1 MRFDV
6 VQHIAARADPS
17 PRHTPTRSSMRRW
30 RACRRSARRKSSSHE
45 VDGETVRL
53 RIRYRYVAELSSVVR
68 TVVDPA
74 KLSWVEVSTHR
85 LADREV
91 TFRMDPDHYADRFQS
106 SGSSR
111 FDASGDGTSTARR
124 SSGEVSIRVR
134 LVGGASSRRSS
145 PDCKTIS
152 PPRSRSSSVGWPNTA
167 VDGARTGATTGPWL
181 AHCPGSPTTRGPATK
196 GGPTRMP
203 TPTST

>member
-6 VQHIAARADPS
+6 VQHIAAPADRVAEAYANPEFYATFAGL
-17 PRHTPTRSSMRRW
+17 PPL
-30 RACRRSARRKSSSHE
+30 SAPEVLSHE

-111 FDASGDGTSTARR
+111 LDASGDGTSTVRR
-124 SSGEVSIRVR
+124 SRGEVSIRVR
-134 LVGGASSRRSS
+134 LVGRRVEQAIVAGLQ
-145 PDCKTIS
+145 DH
-152 PPRSRSSSVGWPNTA
+152 
-167 VDGARTGATTGPWL
+167 L
-181 AHCPGSPTTRGPATK
+181 AAEVPLLERWVAEHSG
-196 GGPTRMP
+196 
-203 TPTST
+203 